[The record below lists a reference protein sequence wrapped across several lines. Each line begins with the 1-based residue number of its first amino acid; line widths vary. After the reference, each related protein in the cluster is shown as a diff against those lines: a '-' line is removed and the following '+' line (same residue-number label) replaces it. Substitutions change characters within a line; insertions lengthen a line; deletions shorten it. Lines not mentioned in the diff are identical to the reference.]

1 MKKSIYHSWLLF
13 VLLACTC
20 IGCTDE
26 VMVQSGKEQVPEGM
40 ERLSIR
46 ISGTGLNLRKVQ
58 THAGMEHG
66 SGLEN
71 AVDTVT
77 LRVYKPDGT
86 LLLDTLFNEE
96 FLNGDGADY
105 DASSIIY
112 SYLPKGTLDGSETV
126 VLTTEH
132 QPDGIPVLDGLSNIT
147 LSSSKLFY
155 MSGISSGSL
164 VYDGG
169 NNSYSTEVWLN
180 RGVAK
185 VRASFIVADDVIPSN
200 IHMETDSITM
210 QLLNVPSAIRPFT
223 PYGSYE
229 NPVPGSYPTPIQT
242 MQTAWSNATARVDL
256 PAVKLRGRTPEIRGG
271 KDYYPLYTYEN
282 FVTDAY
288 TGSVSLKVSIPLY
301 QLGSDGMTKIY
312 LKPLEKTVALTG
324 GVSSMPEMDLKEGTL
339 LRNYIYP
346 VDFTVKS
353 AEKVEV
359 CTDMLEWEDEFIYD
373 ILGTYLTAS
382 GIEMDKAGSI
392 PCNFQTDGDTLF
404 VDWTDM
410 PAEVKRSG
418 TQVAGMSSDY
428 TFFTGLTVRSGS
440 IPLEWTD
447 AVKQNGE
454 VKKSYMGFIRNLK
467 LRVGNINR
475 TVQIS
480 YIPTLVVDCHVID
493 MPLYAYVEGG
503 TNLTGND
510 SGTVSYYGWDET
522 KVLKTVSVRSPGN
535 CPWLKLSISR
545 KYTDG
550 GLATSL
556 SGTKAYLH
564 CEENPYHGADRYATV
579 EYTLPNDFDTAG
591 ADHIYQLRIK
601 QVVPIFVGFW
611 GSYQA
616 IPDAGGIYT
625 EALYAEQIEELEYG
639 LLPYTLSYSTPVV
652 YTNSYDGYAATFA
665 GYRPAYYNKNYTSG
679 GPGNGQSDF
688 YAVLNYCASKNR
700 TDGSGNISVQ
710 NQKWFAPAQFQ
721 LAGMI
726 GLADRY
732 EGKMEQPLSSLL
744 TWHYSST
751 DCDRG
756 GYGHGAWGCAF
767 AVSRMGL
774 INWGHDDVNAVRC
787 VRTGGKGQIE
797 VRTETETIQSAAGGT
812 TISPY
817 KVLDLTPLPGNYRSN
832 TTLHLGRGASL
843 GNERSTANTVYK
855 KLRISRNYANNGST
869 MTWAVAVGLPAT
881 FNSQNASTATSA
893 QLQDTGCN
901 AYYEKSDA
909 SDKGTWRLPT
919 AREAAIMSIY
929 SDALGLTSITMDKC
943 WTQTDANGGANRATY
958 VQYNYPNATLYL
970 HNEDG
975 NKTYSFRARCVRE
988 EN

>member
-1 MKKSIYHSWLLF
+1 MKKTIYDTWLLF
-13 VLLACTC
+13 ALLAYTC

-26 VMVQSGKEQVPEGM
+26 VMVQAGKEQTPEGM

-58 THAGMEHG
+58 TRAGMEHG
-66 SGLEN
+66 ADFEN

-77 LRVYKPDGT
+77 LRVYKSDGT
-86 LLLDTLFNEE
+86 LLLDTLFNEN
-96 FLNGDGADY
+96 FSDVDGADY
-105 DASSIIY
+105 DARSNNIF
-112 SYLPKGTLDGSETV
+112 SYLPKGTLDGNEMV

-132 QPDGIPVLDGLSNIT
+132 RPDGIPVLDGLSNIT
-147 LSSSKLFY
+147 LSPSKLFY

-164 VYDGG
+164 VHDAV
-169 NNSYSTEVWLN
+169 NNTYSTEVWLN

-185 VRASFIVADDVIPSN
+185 VRASFIVADDAIPDN
-200 IHMETDSITM
+200 IRVETDSITM
-210 QLLNVPSAIRPFT
+210 QLLNVPSAIRPFA
-223 PYGSYE
+223 PYGSYK
-229 NPVPGSYPTPIQT
+229 NPAPESYPTPIQT
-242 MQTAWSNATARVDL
+242 MQTAWSNTTARVDL

-271 KDYYPLYTYEN
+271 KNYYPLYTYEN

-288 TGSVSLKVSIPLY
+288 NRSVSLKVNIPLY
-301 QLGSDGMTKIY
+301 QISSDGTTKIY

-324 GVSSMPEMDLKEGTL
+324 DVSSMPEMKLKEGTL
-339 LRNYIYP
+339 LRNYIYSI
-346 VDFTVKS
+346 DFIVKS

-428 TFFTGLTVRSGS
+428 TLFTGLTARSGS

-447 AVKQNGE
+447 AAKQNGE
-454 VKKSYMGFIRNLK
+454 VKKSYMGFIRDLK

-503 TNLTGND
+503 TSLTGNS
-510 SGTVSYYGWDET
+510 SGTVSYYGWNET
-522 KVLKTVSVRSPGN
+522 KVLKTVSVRSPGD
-535 CPWLKLSISR
+535 CPWLKLSTSR
-545 KYTDG
+545 EYADG

-564 CEENPYHGADRYATV
+564 CEENPYHGVDRCATV
-579 EYTLPNDFDTAG
+579 EYTLPDDLNAVG

-616 IPDAGGIYT
+616 NPDGGGNYT

-639 LLPYTLSYSTPVV
+639 PVPYTLSSNTLVA
-652 YTNSYDGYAATFA
+652 YTDSYDGYTATFK
-665 GYRPAYYNKNYTSG
+665 GYRPAYYNKDYTSR
-679 GPGNGQSDF
+679 GPGNNQADF
-688 YAVLNYCASKNR
+688 YAVLNYCAFKNR
-700 TDGSGNISVQ
+700 ADGSGNIPGQ

-732 EGKMEQPLSSLL
+732 EGKMEQPLSPPR

-751 DCDRG
+751 DCGRG
-756 GYGHGAWGCAF
+756 PYTGAWGCHFGAN
-767 AVSRMGL
+767 RIGL
-774 INWGHDDVNAVRC
+774 INWGHYDDNLVRC
-787 VRTGGKGQIE
+787 VRTGEKGQIE
-797 VRTETETIQSAAGGT
+797 VRTENE
-812 TISPY
+812 ISMDIPY
-817 KVLDLTPLPGNYRSN
+817 KVLDLTSLPGNYRSN

-843 GNERSTANTVYK
+843 GDERSTANTVYK
-855 KLRISRNYANNGST
+855 KLRISSKYANDGNL
-869 MTWAVAVGLPAT
+869 MTWAAAVGLPDA
-881 FNSQNASTATSA
+881 FNNQNAGTATAS

-901 AYYEKSDA
+901 AYSEKGDS

-929 SDALGLTSITMDKC
+929 SDALGLVDMSEC
-943 WTQTDANGGANRATY
+943 WTQTDANGATNRATHVRY
-958 VQYNYPNATLYL
+958 KYTNTTLYL
-970 HNEDG
+970 HNDKSY
-975 NKTYSFRARCVRE
+975 KTNTLRARCVRE